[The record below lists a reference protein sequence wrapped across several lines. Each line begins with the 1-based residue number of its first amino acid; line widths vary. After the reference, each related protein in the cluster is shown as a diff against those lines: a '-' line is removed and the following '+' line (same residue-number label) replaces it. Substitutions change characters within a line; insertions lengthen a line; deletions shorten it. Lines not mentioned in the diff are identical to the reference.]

1 LNNFIKYVCKNYFRK
16 YKFEEFY
23 LPWVMMPHKA
33 HELTHKG
40 ELSDCSHVSSPELLS
55 VFKKKIS
62 VRTCIKS
69 CRSNLILARNY
80 FSDLTHIFTLNSVQT
95 FVDFLKYSTVWL
107 AICMRL
113 TQDKFNNVRF

>member
-1 LNNFIKYVCKNYFRK
+1 VLQRVKIVEQFYKNYFRK

-55 VFKKKIS
+55 VFQK
-62 VRTCIKS
+62 
-69 CRSNLILARNY
+69 N
-80 FSDLTHIFTLNSVQT
+80 
-95 FVDFLKYSTVWL
+95 
-107 AICMRL
+107 
-113 TQDKFNNVRF
+113 